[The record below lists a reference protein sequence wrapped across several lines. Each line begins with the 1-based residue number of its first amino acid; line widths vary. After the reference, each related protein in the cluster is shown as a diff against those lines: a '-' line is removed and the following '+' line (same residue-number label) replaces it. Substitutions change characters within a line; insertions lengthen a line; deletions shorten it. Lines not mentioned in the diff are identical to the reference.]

1 MENGKQREDFRVSQ
15 KIKACAEDE
24 SQADTSSRSPDL
36 TVTWSEF
43 TGKRPG
49 EHVAW
54 TSVQHRDLGNRG
66 RSSRGPK
73 ARGN

>member
-1 MENGKQREDFRVSQ
+1 MESGKQREDFRVSQ

-49 EHVAW
+49 EPVAR
-54 TSVQHRDLGNRG
+54 TSVQHRDLGN
-66 RSSRGPK
+66 
-73 ARGN
+73 